1 MILLFF
7 FWMYWVETSK
17 SLPCLQGSRAPVT
30 PSEMPVPTF
39 VSGALK
45 IFGSELVT
53 QDFGNRFLWFC
64 SSQLVREWCCV
75 STLWKAVQWRKSD
88 CLETTLQIDRG
99 ATVMLALS
107 KICLTLLRPSP
118 TMAPEDFGVV
128 GVLAWIE
135 WWETCRE
142 MECNWRIPSKLMVLL
157 KIQKSIYPPE
167 VYIYKAPTKNSGFF
181 TTCTFSPV
189 SRRIS
194 APSSLMSQGVNCF
207 LLWGNEQIKRST
219 VGFSARIVFGISW
232 VQRWIRLQHFCGEA
246 TNMGITFSCASTSLS
261 SKLYNW
267 IWSKVS

>member
-1 MILLFF
+1 MILSFF
-7 FWMYWVETSK
+7 FLGRCYWVETSK
-17 SLPCLQGSRAPVT
+17 PAMVLKAPGRRWHLQRCQCPPLCA
-30 PSEMPVPTF
+30 VPWRF
-39 VSGALK
+39 SGQ
-45 IFGSELVT
+45 LVP
-53 QDFGNRFLWFC
+53 QDFWKTCLWFC
-64 SSQLVREWCCV
+64 SSQLVREWYCV

-107 KICLTLLRPSP
+107 KIYPILLRPSP

-142 MECNWRIPSKLMVLL
+142 MECHWRIPSKLMVLL
-157 KIQKSIYPPE
+157 KIQKSICPPE

-194 APSSLMSQGVNCF
+194 ASSSLMSQGVNCF

-219 VGFSARIVFGISW
+219 VGFSARIVSGISW

-246 TNMGITFSCASTSLS
+246 TNMGITFWYASTFFII
-261 SKLYNW
+261 KTTY
-267 IWSKVS
+267 I